1 MALRTISQF
10 KSTLVGGGVRPNLFE
25 VTLNFPNGTGQT
37 LSFMSN
43 DNNPTAAEQT
53 ITTAGVSDDVPFL
66 VKAAALPAS
75 NISPVEVPFRG
86 RILKVAGERTFDTW
100 TVTVLNDADFKI
112 RTSFEEWMNGIS
124 RLTNGSGEV
133 NPADYTADAAVDQL
147 DRNGSVLRRYNF
159 VGVFPTNISEIP
171 LSMDT
176 TDTIEEFTVEMQ
188 VLYWTLA
195 AQTTSNNESVKPAI
209 N

>member
-10 KSTLVGGGVRPNLFE
+10 KGQLAGGGVRPNLFE
-25 VTLNFPNGTGQT
+25 VTLNFPNGTGQN

-43 DNNPTAAEQT
+43 DTIPVSENQTLTTSGVAEK
-53 ITTAGVSDDVPFL
+53 VPFL
-66 VKAAALPAS
+66 VKSAALPAS

-86 RILKVAGERTFDTW
+86 RVLKVAGERTFDTW

-112 RTSFEEWMNGIS
+112 RTVMEQWMNGIS

-133 NPADYTADAAVDQL
+133 NPADYTADATVDQL
-147 DRNGSVLRRYNF
+147 SRNGDTLRRYNF
-159 VGVFPTNISEIP
+159 VGLFPTNISEVP
-171 LSMDT
+171 LSFDT
-176 TDTIEEFTVEMQ
+176 TDTIEEFTVEFQ
-188 VLYWTLA
+188 VLYWTIA
-195 AQTTSNNESVKPAI
+195 AITNANTQVAPAV